1 MLLQI
6 FKHNCCQAVTLSDNC
21 TMKTKEKKAVRVEGD
36 ELINKPGELKTDGP
50 LAEKDEMKKAEKNTQ
65 KEVKKHS

>member
-1 MLLQI
+1 ME
-6 FKHNCCQAVTLSDNC
+6 V
-21 TMKTKEKKAVRVEGD
+21 KKKQPVKVEGD
-36 ELINKPGELKTDGP
+36 EIMNKPGELKTDQP